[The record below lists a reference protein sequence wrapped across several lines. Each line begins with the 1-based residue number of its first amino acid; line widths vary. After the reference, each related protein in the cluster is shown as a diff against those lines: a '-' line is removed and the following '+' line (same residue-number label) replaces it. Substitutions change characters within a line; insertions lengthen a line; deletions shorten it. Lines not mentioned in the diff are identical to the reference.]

1 MSSCSVET
9 KWLLLSGA
17 QDVCYSLGHIDLQY
31 IGHSIPIE
39 SPEPVTLACCVDR
52 HCSILHIPISG
63 SVFVQSLTAFANMPP
78 VGPRAPK
85 EDFMRAL
92 NLNSSDPHHEGY
104 YRAMR
109 VGSLATNIGYYGLTT
124 TRMRRL
130 LCTPGCKR
138 IEALCSSRSNTTQMF
153 SRHSSGITSALIVV
167 PQPSTK
173 PGSRLDRA
181 QCRDGCLTRVQP
193 LASTVPTG

>member
-1 MSSCSVET
+1 MSRCSVET
-9 KWLLLSGA
+9 KWLLLSGSR
-17 QDVCYSLGHIDLQY
+17 DVCYSLSHIELQY

-39 SPEPVTLACCVDR
+39 SPKPVTLACCVDR

-63 SVFVQSLTAFANMPP
+63 SVFVQFLTAFANMPP

-109 VGSLATNIGYYGLTT
+109 VGSLASNIGCSWLTAI
-124 TRMRRL
+124 RMRRL
-130 LCTPGCKR
+130 LYTPGCR
-138 IEALCSSRSNTTQMF
+138 QIEAVSSRKNDTTPPF
-153 SRHSSGITSALIVV
+153 SRHSSGTTSTPIVV
-167 PQPSTK
+167 AQPSPR

-181 QCRDGCLTRVQP
+181 RCRDGCSTRERPV
-193 LASTVPTG
+193 ASTVPTG

>member
-1 MSSCSVET
+1 VSRRSVET
-9 KWLLLSGA
+9 KWLLLSGSR
-17 QDVCYSLGHIDLQY
+17 DVCYSLGHIKLQY

-39 SPEPVTLACCVDR
+39 SPKSVTLACCVDR

-63 SVFVQSLTAFANMPP
+63 SVFVQFLTAFANMPP

-109 VGSLATNIGYYGLTT
+109 VGFLAPDIGYSWLTV

-130 LCTPGCKR
+130 LYTPGCRR
-138 IEALCSSRSNTTQMF
+138 IEAVYSNPNDTTQTF
-153 SRHSSGITSALIVV
+153 SRHFSGITSIPTVV
-167 PQPSTK
+167 PQPSPK
-173 PGSRLDRA
+173 PGSRLDQV
-181 QCRDGCLTRVQP
+181 QCRDGCLTRARPV
-193 LASTVPTG
+193 ASTVPTG